1 MSFDLR
7 KIEKSFSLLS
17 KTSIHITTKKNFH
30 YFNKHRFCKFKYIHK
45 SFVHYLHVCE
55 VSVPVPVTAIY
66 IVSFPFFIS
75 ASISK
80 PILVSAS
87 TISVISDVTMQS
99 VNVTS
104 TLICVG
110 LFVETSVRH
119 FFYQPLT

>member
-30 YFNKHRFCKFKYIHK
+30 YFNKHRFCKFKCIHK
-45 SFVHYLHVCE
+45 SFVHYLHFCE
-55 VSVPVPVTAIY
+55 VSVPVPVTAIC
-66 IVSFPFFIS
+66 IVSSPFFIS
-75 ASISK
+75 DSISK
-80 PILVSAS
+80 SILVSAS